1 MTEKMIRELIADK
14 EKFMEHVMNTVAIE
28 DIGERFGF
36 KEKIHKDE
44 LGREVF
50 WDLNDSYESR
60 QYIIYPSKEAD
71 FKVAY
76 FTSDGMI
83 AFIKDNGEGCSEE
96 EFFTLV
102 NEQI

>member
-14 EKFMEHVMNTVAIE
+14 NKFMEYVMNTVITK

-36 KEKIHKDE
+36 EEKSYKDE

-50 WDLNDSYESR
+50 WELIDSEESR
-60 QYIIYPSKEAD
+60 QYIIYPLKEAD

-76 FTSDGMI
+76 FASDGMI
-83 AFIKDNGEGCSEE
+83 AFIKDDGDSCSEE
-96 EFFTLV
+96 EFFTLI